1 MSVRRSKNQRKHSFP
16 LMYVVIVG
24 CSESGYHL
32 SKALIAGGHEV
43 VVVEK
48 SIERFQLLKDELG
61 TVALLGDGTDELTLK
76 RAGIARADVVV
87 SLTGVDATNLVIT
100 QMTKH
105 IFQVPRTMA
114 LIKDPKNEPIF
125 HEIGIDVVVN
135 STHLVLESMEEG
147 VPGRPL
153 VHLMNLRVPGM
164 ELVSVSIPEDSNI
177 IGKRLSEIELP
188 PNSFITLIVKKTG
201 ATLPTGRSVVE
212 AEDELVTVTPEG
224 DEQILYDILTG
235 V

>member
-1 MSVRRSKNQRKHSFP
+1 
-16 LMYVVIVG
+16 MYVVIVG

-48 SIERFQLLKDELG
+48 NPARFNLLTEELG
-61 TVALLGDGTDELTLK
+61 SVALLGDGTDEVTLK
-76 RAGIARADVVV
+76 KAGVSRADVVV
-87 SLTGVDATNLVIT
+87 SLTGVDATNLVVC

-105 IFQVPRTMA
+105 IFKVPRTMA

-125 HEIGIDVVVN
+125 HEVGVDVVVN
-135 STHLVLESMEEG
+135 STHLVLETLEEG
-147 VPGRPL
+147 IPGRPL

-164 ELVSVSIPEDSNI
+164 ELVSVSIPEDSDI
-177 IGKRLSEIELP
+177 VGKRLSEIELP
-188 PNSFITLIVKKTG
+188 PNSFITLMVKKSG

-212 AEDELVTVTPEG
+212 PEDELVAVTPTG
-224 DEQILYDILTG
+224 DEQIIYDILTG

>member
-1 MSVRRSKNQRKHSFP
+1 
-16 LMYVVIVG
+16 MYVVIVG

-48 SIERFQLLKDELG
+48 SPERFQLLNEELG
-61 TVALLGDGTDELTLK
+61 SVALLGDGTDEATLK
-76 RAGIARADVVV
+76 RAGVARADVVV
-87 SLTGVDATNLVIT
+87 SLTGADATNLVIS

-114 LIKDPKNEPIF
+114 LIEDPKNEPIF
-125 HEIGIDVVVN
+125 HEIGVDVVVN
-135 STHLVLESMEEG
+135 STHLVLASLEEG
-147 VPGRPL
+147 IPGRPL

-164 ELVSVSIPEDSNI
+164 ELVSVSIPEDANI
-177 IGKRLSEIELP
+177 IGKPLNEIELP
-188 PNSFITLIVKKTG
+188 PNSFITLMVKKSG
-201 ATLPTGRSVVE
+201 ATLPTGRAVVDP
-212 AEDELVTVTPEG
+212 EDELVAVVPEG
-224 DEQILYDILTG
+224 EEQILYDILTG

>member
-1 MSVRRSKNQRKHSFP
+1 
-16 LMYVVIVG
+16 MYVVIVG

-43 VVVEK
+43 AVVEK
-48 SIERFQLLKDELG
+48 RPERFQLLTEELG
-61 TVALLGDGTDELTLK
+61 SVALLGDGTDEATLK
-76 RAGIARADVVV
+76 RAGVSRADVVV
-87 SLTGVDATNLVIT
+87 SLTGEDATNLVIS

-105 IFQVPRTMA
+105 IFKVPRTMA

-125 HEIGIDVVVN
+125 HEVGVDVVVN
-135 STHLVLESMEEG
+135 STHLVLASLEEG

-153 VHLMNLRVPGM
+153 VHLMNLRVPGL
-164 ELVSVSIPEDSNI
+164 ELVSVSIPEDANI
-177 IGKRLSEIELP
+177 VGKRLSEIELP
-188 PNSFITLIVKKTG
+188 PNSFITLMVKKNG

-212 AEDELVTVTPEG
+212 PEDELVAVTPSG

>member
-1 MSVRRSKNQRKHSFP
+1 
-16 LMYVVIVG
+16 MYVVVVG

-48 SIERFQLLKDELG
+48 NAERYHLLNEELG
-61 TVALLGDGTDELTLK
+61 SVALLGDGTDEATLK

-87 SLTGVDATNLVIT
+87 SLTGADATNLVIS
-100 QMTKH
+100 QMTRH

-125 HEIGIDVVVN
+125 HEIGVDVVVN
-135 STHLVLESMEEG
+135 STHLVLASLEEG

-164 ELVSVSIPEDSNI
+164 ELVSVSIPEDANI
-177 IGKRLSEIELP
+177 IGKPLNEIELP
-188 PNSFITLIVKKTG
+188 PNSFITLMVKKSG

-212 AEDELVTVTPEG
+212 PSDELVAVVPEG
-224 DEQILYDILTG
+224 EEQILYDILTG

>member
-1 MSVRRSKNQRKHSFP
+1 
-16 LMYVVIVG
+16 MYIVIVG

-48 SIERFQLLKDELG
+48 NAERYHLLNEELG
-61 TVALLGDGTDELTLK
+61 SVALLGDGTDEATLK

-87 SLTGVDATNLVIT
+87 SLTGADATNLVIS

-125 HEIGIDVVVN
+125 HEIGVDVVVN
-135 STHLVLESMEEG
+135 STHLVLASLEEG

-164 ELVSVSIPEDSNI
+164 ELVSVSIPEDANI
-177 IGKRLSEIELP
+177 IGKPLNEIELP
-188 PNSFITLIVKKTG
+188 PNSFITLMVKKNG

-212 AEDELVTVTPEG
+212 ASDELVAVVPEG
-224 DEQILYDILTG
+224 EEQILYDILTG

>member
-1 MSVRRSKNQRKHSFP
+1 
-16 LMYVVIVG
+16 MYVVIVG

-43 VVVEK
+43 VVIEK
-48 SIERFQLLKDELG
+48 DPERFQLLNEELG
-61 TVALLGDGTDELTLK
+61 SVALLGDGTDEVTLK

-87 SLTGVDATNLVIT
+87 SLTGADATNLVIS

-105 IFQVPRTMA
+105 IFKVPRTMA

-125 HEIGIDVVVN
+125 HETGVDVVVN
-135 STHLVLESMEEG
+135 STHLVLASLEEG

-188 PNSFITLIVKKTG
+188 PNSFITLMVKKSG

-212 AEDELVTVTPEG
+212 PEDELVAVTPEG
-224 DEQILYDILTG
+224 NEQILYDILTG

>member
-1 MSVRRSKNQRKHSFP
+1 
-16 LMYVVIVG
+16 MYVVIVG

-43 VVVEK
+43 VVVDK
-48 SIERFQLLKDELG
+48 NPERFQLLTEELG
-61 TVALLGDGTDELTLK
+61 SVALLGDGTDEAILK

-87 SLTGVDATNLVIT
+87 SLTGNDATNLVIS

-125 HEIGIDVVVN
+125 HQIGVDVVVN
-135 STHLVLESMEEG
+135 STHLVLASLEEG

-188 PNSFITLIVKKTG
+188 PNCFISLMIKKDG

-212 AEDELVTVTPEG
+212 PNDELVAVTSAG

>member
-1 MSVRRSKNQRKHSFP
+1 
-16 LMYVVIVG
+16 MYVVIVG

-48 SIERFQLLKDELG
+48 NLERFQLLSEELG

-87 SLTGVDATNLVIT
+87 SLTGVDATNLVIS

-125 HEIGIDVVVN
+125 HEVGIDVVVN

-147 VPGRPL
+147 IPGRPL
-153 VHLMNLRVPGM
+153 IHLMNLRVPGM
-164 ELVSVSIPEDSNI
+164 ELVSMSIPEDSNI

-188 PNSFITLIVKKTG
+188 PNSFITLMVKKTG
-201 ATLPTGRSVVE
+201 AILPTGRSVVE
-212 AEDELVTVTPEG
+212 AEDELVAVTPKGE
-224 DEQILYDILTG
+224 EQILYDILTG

>member
-1 MSVRRSKNQRKHSFP
+1 
-16 LMYVVIVG
+16 MYVVIVG

-48 SIERFQLLKDELG
+48 SPERFQLLNEELG
-61 TVALLGDGTDELTLK
+61 SVALLGDGTDEATLK
-76 RAGIARADVVV
+76 RAGVARADVVV
-87 SLTGVDATNLVIT
+87 SLTGADATNLVIS

-114 LIKDPKNEPIF
+114 LIEDPKNEPIF
-125 HEIGIDVVVN
+125 HEVGVDVVVN
-135 STHLVLESMEEG
+135 STHLVLASLEEG

-164 ELVSVSIPEDSNI
+164 ELVSVSIPEDANI
-177 IGKRLSEIELP
+177 IGKPLNEIELP
-188 PNSFITLIVKKTG
+188 PNSFITLMVKKGG
-201 ATLPTGRSVVE
+201 ATLPTGRSVVDP
-212 AEDELVTVTPEG
+212 EDELVAVVPEG
-224 DEQILYDILTG
+224 EEQILYDILTG

>member
-1 MSVRRSKNQRKHSFP
+1 
-16 LMYVVIVG
+16 MYVVIVG

-43 VVVEK
+43 VVVDK
-48 SIERFQLLKDELG
+48 NPERYQLLNEELG
-61 TVALLGDGTDELTLK
+61 SVALLGDGTDEVALK

-87 SLTGVDATNLVIT
+87 SLTGTDATNLVIS

-125 HEIGIDVVVN
+125 HETGVDVVVN
-135 STHLVLESMEEG
+135 STHLVLASLEEG
-147 VPGRPL
+147 IPGRPL
-153 VHLMNLRVPGM
+153 VHLMNLRVAGM
-164 ELVSVSIPEDSNI
+164 ELVSVSIPADSNI

-188 PNSFITLIVKKTG
+188 PNSFITLMVKKTG

-212 AEDELVTVTPEG
+212 PEDELVAVTLEG

>member
-1 MSVRRSKNQRKHSFP
+1 
-16 LMYVVIVG
+16 MYVVIVG

-48 SIERFQLLKDELG
+48 NAERYHLLNEELG
-61 TVALLGDGTDELTLK
+61 SVALLGDGTDEATLK
-76 RAGIARADVVV
+76 RAGIARADMVV
-87 SLTGVDATNLVIT
+87 SLTGADATNLVIS
-100 QMTKH
+100 QMTRH

-125 HEIGIDVVVN
+125 HEIGVDVVVN
-135 STHLVLESMEEG
+135 STHLVLASLEEG

-164 ELVSVSIPEDSNI
+164 ELVSVSIPEDANI
-177 IGKRLSEIELP
+177 IGKPLNEIELP
-188 PNSFITLIVKKTG
+188 PNSFITLMVKKSG

-212 AEDELVTVTPEG
+212 PSDELVAVVPEG
-224 DEQILYDILTG
+224 EEQILYDILTG

>member
-1 MSVRRSKNQRKHSFP
+1 
-16 LMYVVIVG
+16 MYVVIVG

-48 SIERFQLLKDELG
+48 SPERFQLLNEELG
-61 TVALLGDGTDELTLK
+61 SVALLGDGTDEAILK
-76 RAGIARADVVV
+76 RAGVARADVVV
-87 SLTGVDATNLVIT
+87 SLTGADATNLVIS

-125 HEIGIDVVVN
+125 HEIDVDVVVN
-135 STHLVLESMEEG
+135 STHLVLASLEEG

-164 ELVSVSIPEDSNI
+164 ELVSVSIPEDANI
-177 IGKRLSEIELP
+177 IGKPLNEIELP
-188 PNSFITLIVKKTG
+188 PTSFITLMIKKGG

-212 AEDELVTVTPEG
+212 PEDELVAVVPEG
-224 DEQILYDILTG
+224 EEQILYDILTG